1 MRKLWYVLAI
11 VIMTTLYAGF
21 AAAHSY
27 LVKSSP
33 AADAVVMQAPKEIRL
48 SFNEGIQPRSSTVA
62 LTRSDGKKVNTG
74 RASVDPEKGSDLVL
88 VRGAGR
94 LAIAIHGVG
103 QVTLDPALLLH
114 LSRQAFSLP

>member
-1 MRKLWYVLAI
+1 MRKLWYILAI
-11 VIMTTLYAGF
+11 AIMTTLYAGF

-62 LTRSDGKKVNTG
+62 LT
-74 RASVDPEKGSDLVL
+74 
-88 VRGAGR
+88 
-94 LAIAIHGVG
+94 AI
-103 QVTLDPALLLH
+103 
-114 LSRQAFSLP
+114 SFSLCRRCSRENTKCGGRPLPWIPIAFKAVSALRSGPNA

>member
-11 VIMTTLYAGF
+11 AIMTTLYAGF

-33 AADAVVMQAPKEIRL
+33 AADAVVTQAPKEIRL

-88 VRGAGR
+88 AVPSLQPGKYEVRWQATSLDSHRIQGR
-94 LAIAIHGVG
+94 F
-103 QVTLDPALLLH
+103 
-114 LSRQAFSLP
+114 AFEVRP